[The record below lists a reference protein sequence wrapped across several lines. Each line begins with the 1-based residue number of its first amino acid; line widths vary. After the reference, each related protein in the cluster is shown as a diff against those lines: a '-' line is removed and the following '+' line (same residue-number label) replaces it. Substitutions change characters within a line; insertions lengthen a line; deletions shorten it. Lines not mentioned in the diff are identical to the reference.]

1 MPDGVHFR
9 VWAPDHRSVDVVF
22 DRESMGPFPLKPE
35 RDGYFSGIASG
46 IQAGARY
53 KYRLDGQQTL
63 PDPASRF
70 QPQGVHNFS
79 QVVDSSQFRWT
90 DLDWTGPTGN
100 TPIIYEFHA
109 GTFTSEG
116 TWSAAATK
124 LDWLR
129 DMGITVLEVMPVNE
143 FPGRFG
149 WGYDGVYWFA
159 PTHLYGAPDDFREF
173 VNRAHSLGLAV
184 ILDVV
189 YNHLGPDGNYLG
201 QFSKYYFSE
210 KHPTDWGSGINYDGE
225 NSRPVRDFTVSNAEY
240 WIREFHLDGLR
251 LDATQDIHDDS
262 PEHIIKELARS
273 ARAAASGRSILLV
286 GENEPQYT
294 RLVRVPK
301 EGGYGLDM
309 LWNDDFH
316 HCAMV
321 AMTGHNEA
329 YYTDYLGT
337 PQEFISAAKYGYL
350 YQGQWYVWQDARRGT
365 PTFDI
370 PLRAFVNFTQNHDQV
385 ANSPSG
391 RRSVDLTD
399 LSTYRAVTALMLL
412 FPGIPMLFQGQEFGA
427 TSPFLY
433 FADHKP
439 ELAATIAQGRR
450 EFMLQFQTVAS
461 PEIWSCLPDPSE
473 DATFVQCKLD
483 WRESEQKHE
492 LVAFHR
498 DLIRLRRGDPT
509 LASPPA
515 RSVDGA
521 VLAPEAFLLR
531 YFGPTPPEDR
541 LLMVNLGRDLKLAPT
556 PEPLLAPPL
565 DLQWDAIWCSEDP
578 RYGGCGVPEIDTAR
592 SWRLSARTAAVL
604 KPGPRTRPS
613 AGGHPLEEEVR
624 SRNIRHVAA
633 REKTS
638 GSGGNHG

>member
-1 MPDGVHFR
+1 
-9 VWAPDHRSVDVVF
+9 
-22 DRESMGPFPLKPE
+22 
-35 RDGYFSGIASG
+35 
-46 IQAGARY
+46 
-53 KYRLDGQQTL
+53 
-63 PDPASRF
+63 
-70 QPQGVHNFS
+70 
-79 QVVDSSQFRWT
+79 
-90 DLDWTGPTGN
+90 
-100 TPIIYEFHA
+100 
-109 GTFTSEG
+109 
-116 TWSAAATK
+116 
-124 LDWLR
+124 LR
-129 DMGITVLEVMPVNE
+129 DIGITVIEVMPVNE

-149 WGYDGVYWFA
+149 WGYDGVHWFA
-159 PTHLYGAPDDFREF
+159 PTHLYGTPDDFQAF

-201 QFSKYYFSE
+201 QFSKYYSSG
-210 KHPTDWGSGINYDGE
+210 KHHTDWGRGINYDGE

-262 PEHIIKELARS
+262 PEHIIKELARA
-273 ARAAASGRSILLV
+273 ARVAASGRPILLI
-286 GENEPQYT
+286 GENEPQHT
-294 RLVRVPK
+294 CLVRLP
-301 EGGYGLDM
+301 EDGGYGLDM

-350 YQGQWYVWQDARRGT
+350 YQGQWYLWQDARRGT
-365 PTFDI
+365 PAFDI
-370 PLRAFVNFTQNHDQV
+370 PARAFVNFTQNHDQV

-391 RRSVDLTD
+391 RRLVDLTD

-412 FPGIPMLFQGQEFGA
+412 LPGIPMLFQGQEFGA
-427 TSPFLY
+427 TSPFFF

-439 ELAATIAQGRR
+439 ELAATIVKGRR

-461 PEIWSCLPDPSE
+461 PEIWSCLPDPTQH
-473 DATFVQCKLD
+473 ATFVKCKLD
-483 WRESEQKHE
+483 WRESEQTQE

-498 DLIRLRRGDPT
+498 DLIRLRREDPT

-521 VLAPEAFLLR
+521 VLGPESFLLR

-541 LLMVNLGRDLKLAPT
+541 LLMVNLGRDLRLAPA

-565 DLQWDAIWCSEDP
+565 EMQWETIWCSEHP
-578 RYGGCGVPEIDTAR
+578 CYGGSGVPEIDTGGP
-592 SWRLSARTAAVL
+592 WRLSARTAAVL
-604 KPGPRTRPS
+604 KPGPRTSPGS
-613 AGGHPLEEEVR
+613 GGHPLEKETR

-633 REKTS
+633 REETS
-638 GSGGNHG
+638 G